1 MTELI
6 ALICLLLAI
15 FYFNDAASARDIA
28 RQRARQACDALGA
41 QFLDQSV
48 AFAGLALKRN
58 TQGKLRFARRYRFEF
73 SRDRAQ
79 REPGWVRMVGQEVET
94 LAVKGESGW
103 QYL

>member
-6 ALICLLLAI
+6 ALICLLLVI
-15 FYFNDAASARDIA
+15 FYFNDAASARDVA
-28 RQRARQACDALGA
+28 RQRARHACESLGA

-48 AFAGLALKRN
+48 AFAGLGIKRN
-58 TQGKLRFARRYRFEF
+58 SHGQLRFARRYRFEF

-79 REPGWVRMVGQEVET
+79 REPGWVRMVGHEVET
-94 LAVKGESGW
+94 LAVKAESGW